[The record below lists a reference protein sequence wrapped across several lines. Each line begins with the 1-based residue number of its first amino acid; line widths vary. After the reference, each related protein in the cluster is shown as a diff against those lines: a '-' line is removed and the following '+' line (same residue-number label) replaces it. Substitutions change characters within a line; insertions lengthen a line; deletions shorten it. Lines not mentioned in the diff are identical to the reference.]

1 MTEFKFRFKT
11 NAELDLA
18 ESTGY
23 IEDYPMVRCKVTTK
37 EGHSADFAVK
47 TEEDFLQ
54 LKEDLRDKD
63 HIESIEYYPSTLFF
77 DINDYD

>member
-47 TEEDFLQ
+47 TEEDF
-54 LKEDLRDKD
+54 
-63 HIESIEYYPSTLFF
+63 Y
-77 DINDYD
+77 N